1 MKINFSKIKQYID
14 SKINELPNVVRTG
27 SYDDLEDKPSI
38 PQASSTT
45 PSADTLNGDVGNGVT
60 WARSNHKHPKS
71 DLYADAVHKHNMSDM
86 NDLET
91 VSVVVN
97 YMDDTS
103 ETLNLVS
110 YDSHTVKL
118 SFINVPSHELLLV
131 VLDENGNNIQEDQ
144 NTPYNLSDGFE
155 LPLQTYKQYSIQTGQ
170 YMQYMRWYYFY
181 NLPSMSHEGEIIVD
195 FSTLPQSPQSQGE

>member
-1 MKINFSKIKQYID
+1 MKINFLKIKQYID

-118 SFINVPSHELLLV
+118 SFINVPFGELLLV
-131 VLDENGNNIQEDQ
+131 IKDENGNNIQHNAND
-144 NTPYNLSDGFE
+144 PYNLIDGFE

-181 NLPSMSHEGEIIVD
+181 NLPSMSHGGEIIVD